1 MHLENIFQ
9 VDENPFAGKPLR
21 CFYDKEAAKWWF
33 SAVDI
38 CVALLGSDYAYA
50 RKYWKNRKYKFGKTK
65 FQLVAESDQ
74 LKFPTSD
81 GKYYFTDVLDIREV
95 LYLIQIIPSP
105 KAEPFRLWLAD
116 MLMNNTAIET
126 LLVEAG
132 AEDAKQIEAHNAS
145 SGVPYIRQNIIRKNI
160 PLEDE
165 NGN

>member
-9 VDENPFAGKPLR
+9 ADENPFAGKPLR

-38 CVALLGSDYAYA
+38 CAVLMGSDYAYA
-50 RKYWKNRKYKFGKTK
+50 RKYWKDQKYQFRKRRG
-65 FQLVAESDQ
+65 QLVEEFDQ
-74 LKFPTSD
+74 LKFAATN

-116 MLMNNTAIET
+116 MLVNNTAIET

-132 AEDAKQIEAHNAS
+132 AEDAKQIEAHKAN
-145 SGVPYIRQNIIRKNI
+145 SGVPYIRQNIIRENI
-160 PLEDE
+160 PLDDRD
-165 NGN
+165 